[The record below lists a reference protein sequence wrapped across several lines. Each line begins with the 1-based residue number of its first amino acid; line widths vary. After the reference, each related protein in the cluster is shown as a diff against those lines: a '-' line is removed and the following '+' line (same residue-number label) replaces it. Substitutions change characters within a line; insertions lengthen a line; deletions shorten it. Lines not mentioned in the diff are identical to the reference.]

1 MNGIPLIEGLW
12 PNCFWSRER
21 ERGKESF
28 VFVLELAGSLSLSLP
43 VLALSLSL
51 WAVWHA
57 YNQLVLILGFR
68 VFDKHNYGVYIV
80 HTSENISA

>member
-21 ERGKESF
+21 ERESF
-28 VFVLELAGSLSLSLP
+28 VYVLELAGSPSLSLP

-68 VFDKHNYGVYIV
+68 VFDKHNYGVYNV